1 MVILAHR
8 TGVHWQGPSLHFASL
23 KSGAKAIGAGMALNT
38 VMDPGS
44 VPLNQPMV
52 IRRLGGHL
60 HEIVLK
66 VDPTGPGQ
74 M

>member
-1 MVILAHR
+1 MGILTHR
-8 TGVHWQGPSLHFASL
+8 TGVHWQDPSLHFMSL

-38 VMDPGS
+38 LMDLGLML
-44 VPLNQPMV
+44 LNQPME

-66 VDPTGPGQ
+66 VGPIGPGQ
-74 M
+74 K